1 MNTNLGDTIIP
12 ACLDCPPSSDLCIH
26 DQELLPLAEAI
37 ARHFDAENPDTGKFL
52 VDADQLVDT
61 IGPGPYTTRRLDVDY
76 VADSDCP
83 YAAGTVINGYV
94 VAFPP
99 CEHPAD
105 SAPVIIGRLVDA
117 NSEQGGNAT

>member
-76 VADSDCP
+76 VVFTEAGSQKTRESYDPFKKAVFLEIPIAD
-83 YAAGTVINGYV
+83 
-94 VAFPP
+94 
-99 CEHPAD
+99 
-105 SAPVIIGRLVDA
+105 
-117 NSEQGGNAT
+117 ATDIFRFLGD